1 MLVFWHL
8 YTDGSRAETTR
19 PGRARPFLSLCGRI
33 ARSPALFS
41 LKCSAAQAYRDEF
54 TAALIRQAAGA
65 LSALCQKHAKDLP
78 GHLRAAIAY
87 RARKVQLQRRAHAR
101 FVSWLGLRPMAEADK
116 VTALES
122 LAPTIYL
129 PSLSTPYPDL
139 FHWVCETA
147 EIAEL
152 WDDWVHKAKLADQ
165 RMSRRPMLI
174 EDPEKLAIIIAADQ
188 NAIIRDSETGEIVA
202 LVIRDW
208 CADPAVVV
216 WVNSVVAQAVG
227 LKRHIRVSISLILLS
242 LLDDKSAQ
250 KEDPGKL
257 VLMAVSSNFAL
268 FFNSMDACLPNE
280 LLTDLREYLRSN
292 NLCRMDGNRA
302 MGAGAMGMS
311 VLRSEGSE
319 VIAFAHEKLA
329 PPSGVMGANY
339 AGQFIGSTTPTS
351 SATRGQPTEHDCGG
365 SFYVASHG
373 IKVEQAANT
382 FIAWQPRLPHGTSML
397 ACKPQQMEAIHVTS

>member
-1 MLVFWHL
+1 MLALSPGSGFVPWL
-8 YTDGSRAETTR
+8 KQTRSLLSRA
-19 PGRARPFLSLCGRI
+19 L
-33 ARSPALFS
+33 
-41 LKCSAAQAYRDEF
+41 
-54 TAALIRQAAGA
+54 
-65 LSALCQKHAKDLP
+65 
-78 GHLRAAIAY
+78 
-87 RARKVQLQRRAHAR
+87 LQRSI
-101 FVSWLGLRPMAEADK
+101 FP
-116 VTALES
+116 
-122 LAPTIYL
+122 
-129 PSLSTPYPDL
+129 LSTPYPDL

-227 LKRHIRVSISLILLS
+227 LKRHIR
-242 LLDDKSAQ
+242 

-257 VLMAVSSNFAL
+257 VLVGYSAGSRSRPAFDWSRNLLLKKHTEQFIHTHKMAVSSNFAL

-302 MGAGAMGMS
+302 MGA

-339 AGQFIGSTTPTS
+339 ARLSCMNRAVHWEHHPHKFGYSWTTDRNT
-351 SATRGQPTEHDCGG
+351 DCGG

-397 ACKPQQMEAIHVTS
+397 ACKPQQMEEPFMSRVDESAQRSAYPRPPSLPSASKSTLARRTLGLRAQPRSSAKSLATLSITPRQFRIIPHPSDPITTLCAWTIVDSLP

>member
-1 MLVFWHL
+1 MARGRKPLVQ
-8 YTDGSRAETTR
+8 A
-19 PGRARPFLSLCGRI
+19 ARGPFLSLCGRI

-41 LKCSAAQAYRDEF
+41 LKRSAAQAYRDEF

-65 LSALCQKHAKDLP
+65 AVCLGNEPFAEFIKQCQKHAKDLP

-174 EDPEKLAIIIAADQ
+174 EDP
-188 NAIIRDSETGEIVA
+188 R
-202 LVIRDW
+202 
-208 CADPAVVV
+208 P
-216 WVNSVVAQAVG
+216 
-227 LKRHIRVSISLILLS
+227 LLS
-242 LLDDKSAQ
+242 QLTKMRSYATAKWARSLLLSFGIGVQ
-250 KEDPGKL
+250 TL
-257 VLMAVSSNFAL
+257 LWL
-268 FFNSMDACLPNE
+268 F
-280 LLTDLREYLRSN
+280 
-292 NLCRMDGNRA
+292 
-302 MGAGAMGMS
+302 
-311 VLRSEGSE
+311 
-319 VIAFAHEKLA
+319 
-329 PPSGVMGANY
+329 
-339 AGQFIGSTTPTS
+339 GSTQLLLRLSAS
-351 SATRGQPTEHDCGG
+351 SDIFG
-365 SFYVASHG
+365 
-373 IKVEQAANT
+373 
-382 FIAWQPRLPHGTSML
+382 
-397 ACKPQQMEAIHVTS
+397 